1 MIPDPC
7 ARKLYEDVRRDSVM
21 CQALQELM
29 KDEIE
34 EKLTNAETETQ
45 VKVPESQ
52 KCGSGTFFVV
62 V

>member
-1 MIPDPC
+1 
-7 ARKLYEDVRRDSVM
+7 M